1 MKPGEQGMDL
11 ARLASAL
18 EESQKK
24 LIPALQGL
32 SNDELAADVPEKFKR
47 PPLTGSV
54 GDALARLCY
63 HEGYHHGQIGIL
75 RRLVDKE
82 GAIK

>member
-1 MKPGEQGMDL
+1 MHL

-18 EESQKK
+18 EESHNR
-24 LIPALQGL
+24 LIPALQGH
-32 SNDELAADVPEKFKR
+32 SDDTLAADVPEKFKR

-54 GDALARLCY
+54 GEAIARLCY
-63 HEGYHHGQIGIL
+63 HEGYHNGQIGIK
-75 RRLVDKE
+75 RRLAGKE